1 MVSDVNFT
9 VCACGVSYK
18 PYCVYCNSISRN
30 IQDSYSLLQ
39 LLPKLL
45 FPLFLHFLFWDPDNA
60 TPMSG
65 ASVEKAID
73 FLINPAI
80 GVPRLYMI
88 SGLVRMAILPVKR

>member
-1 MVSDVNFT
+1 MTKRMPQSV
-9 VCACGVSYK
+9 
-18 PYCVYCNSISRN
+18 
-30 IQDSYSLLQ
+30 LLVQNQGIFKRPLLYFQ

-60 TPMSG
+60 DPMSA

-73 FLINPAI
+73 FMINPAI

-88 SGLVRMAILPVKR
+88 SGLVRVTMIVMHRLS